1 MRGASKRHTAMR
13 RCGMR
18 PLPVPVSIM
27 LALILALGLC
37 AACSGGPPRDHL
49 DAAAID
55 VFFDGLAEEKEAQK
69 AMPPPIFPED
79 GIDKFYLRDLHFGR
93 PVPDAKRLSPGETPD
108 P

>member
-1 MRGASKRHTAMR
+1 M
-13 RCGMR
+13 
-18 PLPVPVSIM
+18 PLPMPERVLFLIT

-37 AACSGGPPRDHL
+37 AACSGGPRRDHL

-55 VFFDGLAEEKEAQK
+55 AFFDGLADANAPQK
-69 AMPPPIFPED
+69 TMPPPIDPGD

-93 PVPDAKRLSPGETPD
+93 PVPDAERLSPGERPD